1 MPIMNEEN
9 KKGLAKPGSY
19 LFIGKN
25 LRNKALKFAEKIQ
38 GSWFDLHLIDFEDSI
53 KIEQIRDLQR
63 KLSLKPYSG
72 KYKIA
77 VIPEAHLMTIESQ
90 NALLKTLEEP
100 LGQAILILTAP
111 SEYLLLPTIVSRC
124 QIKRFYQ
131 LIPEITELSENL
143 DDWIVYYRN
152 KLIKHQSKNY
162 LEFLKQVIK
171 IRNLLNSTNVNKNLA
186 MGNLEIARRLLK
198 V

>member
-1 MPIMNEEN
+1 MIR
-9 KKGLAKPGSY
+9 LSHAY
-19 LFIGKN
+19 LFVGKN
-25 LRNKALKFAEKIQ
+25 LKNKALKFAEKIQ
-38 GSWFDLHLIDFEDSI
+38 DNKLDLHVMHFEDSI
-53 KIEQIRDLQR
+53 KIEQIRELRRQ
-63 KLSLKPYSG
+63 LSLKPYSG
-72 KYKIA
+72 KHKIA
-77 VIPEAHLMTIESQ
+77 VIAEAHLMTVQAQ

-100 LGQAILILTAP
+100 LGQAILILTSL

-131 LIPEITELSENL
+131 KIPEITDLSENL

-152 KLIKHQSKNY
+152 KLIKHQNKNY

-186 MGNLEIARRLLK
+186 MDNLEITKRLLG